1 MLKKGTVVSILPE
14 YQDPGDNQL
23 IWATLNDEE
32 KGRVDIAA
40 LNSRDNITF
49 GRFHI
54 HTVRT
59 EWIKPKFMLFP
70 LEEPE
75 Q

>member
-1 MLKKGTVVSILPE
+1 MLKKGTIVSILPE
-14 YQDPGDNQL
+14 YQDPGDCQF

-32 KGRVDIAA
+32 KGRVDIAP
-40 LNSRDNITF
+40 LNSGLPLIP
-49 GRFHI
+49 I
-54 HTVRT
+54 STVRT
-59 EWIKPKFMLFP
+59 SWLRPKFPLFP